1 MKTTISHAAT
11 TLALS
16 IIAMGAVTLT
26 GCAGAISASDIQPGV
41 TTVSQVEQT
50 VGRPNMT
57 WKNAQGKVVQA
68 AYTNQPAGYLT
79 FMIYFNDQG
88 VVTRRDQVLNEAN
101 FSKLKNGMNGN
112 EVHKILGPERSVDH
126 FANLHQIDWNYGYC
140 TNSDGR
146 QLYSV
151 SFDDRTMLVNGAVT
165 TPDPY
170 WTVGDNTEA
179 YCVPYRTG
187 DSFVK

>member
-1 MKTTISHAAT
+1 MKATKPRLST
-11 TLALS
+11 TLVLGIFTVS
-16 IIAMGAVTLT
+16 AVTLS
-26 GCAGAISASDIQPGV
+26 GCAGTISASSIQPGV
-41 TTVSQVEQT
+41 TTLSQVEQSS
-50 VGRPNMT
+50 GRPNMT

-88 VVTRRDQVLNEAN
+88 IVTRRDQVLNERN
-101 FSKLKNGMNGN
+101 FSKVQNGMSAND
-112 EVHKILGPERSVDH
+112 VHKILGPERSVDH

-140 TNSDGR
+140 TDGDGR
-146 QLYSV
+146 QLFAV
-151 SFDDRTMLVNGAVT
+151 SFDDRTMKVNGSVM

-170 WTVGDNTEA
+170 WTTGDNTEA
-179 YCVPYRTG
+179 YCVPYRSD